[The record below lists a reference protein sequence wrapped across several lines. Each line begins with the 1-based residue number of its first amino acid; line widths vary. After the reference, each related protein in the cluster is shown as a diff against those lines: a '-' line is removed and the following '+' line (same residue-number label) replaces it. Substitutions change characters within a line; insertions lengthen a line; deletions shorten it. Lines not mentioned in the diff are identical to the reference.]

1 MTFLQ
6 TTVCAIV
13 ALSCIADSA
22 NANDDDQIFRE
33 AVEPILKDRCY
44 ECHSHESD
52 EISSGLTLDWKSGW
66 QRGGERG
73 SAIVP
78 GDPDGSLLIQAIR
91 HTDPDLKMPQEKL
104 PDHEIEVLVEWVQRG
119 ASDPR
124 IAKPETLVPKTAAD
138 WWSLSP
144 LIRPPVPGDGHP
156 IDAFVQSALRESG
169 LSLSPESAR
178 GILIRRL
185 TLDLHGLPP
194 TPDEAS
200 AFIHDPTPD
209 AYAKL
214 VDRLLASPRYGERWA
229 RHWLDT
235 IHFADTHGFE
245 HDALRPHAWRFR
257 DYVIDSL
264 NRDTAWDRFVREQLA
279 ADVFFPEQPELTP
292 ALGFLGA
299 GNYDHSAASTAI
311 MAFENFDRDDLVTQT
326 MAAFVSTTANCARC
340 HTHKFDPIT
349 QDDYYSLQAVFAGIG
364 KGEIS
369 YDADPDVIAA
379 RRRWQQ
385 LKDAAA
391 QRNASVLLQPENEAI
406 AVEWAGQRGPA
417 ANWQALDIESF
428 VSINGASLT
437 RNADGSITSGGTRP
451 DQETT
456 AITATTPL
464 KFITAFRLDVLT
476 DPALPMMGPGR
487 RDNGNLHLTEF
498 EVQEFS
504 AAATEPKQLSFRRA
518 SADFDQADWTSSHAI
533 DGKPATAWGIHP
545 QVSQSHYAVFELAS
559 PLLVPPGTRF
569 VVLLKQLHGS
579 GHIIGRFS
587 LSVTD
592 SDTELT
598 TAVPGDLELALKTAA
613 DQRNPE
619 QRLAIASYAI
629 GRLADE
635 RLAELPAPL
644 KVFAAASRAVN
655 ERGVIT
661 YAEPRTIRILRRGDL
676 DKPGD
681 EARPGALSAI
691 AALQGRFEIAESG
704 NESQR
709 RAALADWI
717 AHRDNPLTWRSIVNR
732 VWQYHYGRG
741 LCDTPSDFGRMG
753 GVPSH
758 PELLDWLAV
767 WFRDDVNG
775 SLKALHRLIV
785 TSAAYRQSSVFRPDA
800 AAVDS
805 DNRLLWRMN
814 RSRLDADGIR
824 DAVISVSGQLDLTMG
839 GPGVSHFLSSPGP
852 QLTPVLD
859 YASFD
864 WNTSGASR
872 RSIYRVVWRGIQ
884 DPFMESLDFPDMG
897 QLSPTRGFSV
907 SPLQAMV
914 LFNSQ
919 FMLHYT
925 EQFARRVE
933 SAESS
938 LPGRI
943 RFAIQLAWLRE
954 PTENEQRQLETLAGQ
969 HGLTAVCRLLLNSN
983 EFLFVD

>member
-1 MTFLQ
+1 MTVIQPSLF
-6 TTVCAIV
+6 AIF
-13 ALSCIADSA
+13 ALSCIAASADATDEDQFFRDS
-22 NANDDDQIFRE
+22 
-33 AVEPILKDRCY
+33 VEPILKDRCY

-66 QRGGERG
+66 QEGGERG
-73 SAIVP
+73 PSVVP

-91 HTDPDLKMPQEKL
+91 HADPDLKMPQEKL
-104 PDHEIEVLVEWVQRG
+104 PDHEIQVLVEWVQRG
-119 ASDPR
+119 APDPR
-124 IAKPETLVPKTAAD
+124 VAKPEPLDPKTAAD
-138 WWSLSP
+138 WWSLRP
-144 LIRPPVPGDGHP
+144 LVRPAVPGDGHP
-156 IDAFVQSALRESG
+156 IDAFVRSALREKA
-169 LSLSPESAR
+169 LSLSPDSDR

-185 TLDLHGLPP
+185 MLDLHGLPP

-200 AFIHDPTPD
+200 AFIHDPAPD
-209 AYAKL
+209 AYMQL

-245 HDALRPHAWRFR
+245 HDALRPNAWRFR

-264 NRDTAWDRFVREQLA
+264 NRDTPWDRFIREQLA
-279 ADVFFPEQPELTP
+279 ADVFFPREPELTP

-326 MAAFVSTTANCARC
+326 MSAFVSTTANCARC

-364 KGEIS
+364 KGDIAF
-369 YDADPDVIAA
+369 DADPDVIAA

-391 QRNASVLLQPENEAI
+391 RRDATVLLQPENEAI
-406 AVEWAGQRGPA
+406 AAEWAGQRGPA
-417 ANWQALDIESF
+417 ANWQTLDIESF
-428 VSINGASLT
+428 VSIDGATLT
-437 RNADGSITSGGTRP
+437 RSADGSITSGGTRP
-451 DQETT
+451 DKETT
-456 AITATTPL
+456 AITVTAALTV
-464 KFITAFRLDVLT
+464 ITAFRLDVLS
-476 DPALPMMGPGR
+476 DPALPMSGPGR
-487 RDNGNLHLTEF
+487 MDNGNFHLTEF
-498 EVQEFS
+498 EVQEFP
-504 AAATEPKQLSFRRA
+504 ADVTEPRRLTFRRA
-518 SADFDQADWTSSHAI
+518 SADFDQTDWTSSHAI
-533 DGKPATAWGIHP
+533 DGNPATAWGIHP
-545 QVSQSHYAVFELAS
+545 QVGQSHHAVFELAS
-559 PLLVPPGTRF
+559 PLHVQPGTHF
-569 VVLLKQLHGS
+569 VVLLKQLHGR
-579 GHIIGRFS
+579 GHIIGRFA

-592 SDTELT
+592 SDVQLT
-598 TAVPGDLELALKTAA
+598 TAIPGDIELSLQTAA

-619 QRLAIASYAI
+619 QRLAFTSYAV

-661 YAEPRTIRILRRGDL
+661 FAEPRTIRILRRGDL
-676 DKPGD
+676 DKPVA
-681 EARPGALSAI
+681 EAGPGALAAI
-691 AALQGRFEIAESG
+691 AALQGRFEIADSK
-704 NESQR
+704 NESLR

-732 VWQYHYGRG
+732 VWQYHFGRG

-758 PELLDWLAV
+758 PELLDWLAI
-767 WFRDDVNG
+767 WFRDDANG
-775 SLKALHRLIV
+775 SLKALHRLMV
-785 TSAAYRQSSVFRPDA
+785 TSAAYRQSSVSRPDA
-800 AAVDS
+800 AGIDS

-814 RSRLDADGIR
+814 RSRLDADSIR
-824 DAVISVSGQLDLTMG
+824 DAVMSVSGQLDLTMG

-864 WNTSGASR
+864 WNTSGVNR

-897 QLSPTRGFSV
+897 QLSPTRSFSV

-914 LFNSQ
+914 LFNSH
-919 FMLHYT
+919 FMLHHT
-925 EQFARRVE
+925 EQFTQRVE
-933 SAESS
+933 SVESGLS
-938 LPGRI
+938 DQI
-943 RFAIQLAWLRE
+943 RFATQLAWLRD
-954 PTENEQRQLETLAGQ
+954 PSVDEQQLLEHLAGQ

>member
-1 MTFLQ
+1 MTVMQPSLF
-6 TTVCAIV
+6 AIF
-13 ALSCIADSA
+13 ALSCIAASA
-22 NANDDDQIFRE
+22 NATDEEQFFRE
-33 AVEPILKDRCY
+33 SVEPILKDRCY

-66 QRGGERG
+66 QKGGERG
-73 SAIVP
+73 PAVVP
-78 GDPDGSLLIQAIR
+78 GHADGSLLIQAIR
-91 HTDPDLKMPQEKL
+91 HTDPDLKMPQEKIS
-104 PDHEIEVLVEWVQRG
+104 DHEIQILVEWVQRG

-124 IAKPETLVPKTAAD
+124 TAKPEPFDPTTAAD
-138 WWSLSP
+138 WWSLRP
-144 LIRPPVPGDGHP
+144 LVRPEAPDDGHP
-156 IDAFVQSALRESG
+156 IDAFVQSALRDKS
-169 LSLSPESAR
+169 LSLSPEAER
-178 GILIRRL
+178 GMLIRRL
-185 TLDLHGLPP
+185 TLNLHGMPP
-194 TPDEAS
+194 TPDETS
-200 AFIHDPTPD
+200 MFVHDPAPD
-209 AYAKL
+209 AYERL
-214 VDRLLASPRYGERWA
+214 VDRLLDSPRYGERWA

-245 HDALRPHAWRFR
+245 HDALRPNAWRFR

-264 NRDTAWDRFVREQLA
+264 NHDTPWDRFIREQLA

-326 MAAFVSTTANCARC
+326 MSAFVSTTANCARC

-364 KGEIS
+364 KGDIS
-369 YDADPDVIAA
+369 YDADPEIFTA
-379 RRRWQQ
+379 RRRWQH

-391 QRNASVLLQPENEAI
+391 QRTTTVVLQPENEAI
-406 AVEWAGQRGPA
+406 AAEWAGQRGPA
-417 ANWQALDIESF
+417 AHWQPLDIESF
-428 VSINGASLT
+428 VSIDGASLT
-437 RNADGSITSGGTRP
+437 RNSDGSISSGGTRP
-451 DQETT
+451 DKETT
-456 AITATTPL
+456 SITATTAL
-464 KFITAFRLDVLT
+464 TVITAFRLDVLT
-476 DPALPMMGPGR
+476 DPSLPMNGPGR
-487 RDNGNLHLTEF
+487 MDNGNFHLTEF
-498 EVQEFS
+498 EVQEFHPD
-504 AAATEPKQLSFRRA
+504 AKEPRRLTFLRA
-518 SADFDQADWTSSHAI
+518 SADFDQTDWTSSHAN
-533 DGKPATAWGIHP
+533 DGNPATAWGIHP
-545 QVSQSHYAVFELAS
+545 QVGQSHHAVFELVS
-559 PLLVPPGTRF
+559 PLQVEPGTRF
-569 VVLLKQLHGS
+569 VVLLKQQHGR
-579 GHIIGRFS
+579 GHLIGRLA

-592 SDTELT
+592 SDAQLT
-598 TAVPGDLELALKTAA
+598 TVIPGDIVLSLQTAA
-613 DQRNPE
+613 DQRSPE
-619 QRLAIASYAI
+619 QRLAITSYAI
-629 GRLADE
+629 GRLAEE
-635 RLAELPAPL
+635 RLAQLPAPL

-661 YAEPRTIRILRRGDL
+661 FAEPRTIRILRRGDL

-691 AALQGRFEIAESG
+691 AALQGRFETTDSG
-704 NESQR
+704 NESLR

-732 VWQYHYGRG
+732 VWQYHFGRG

-767 WFRDDVNG
+767 WFRDDANG
-775 SLKALHRLIV
+775 SLKKLHRLIV
-785 TSAAYRQSSVFRPDA
+785 TSAAYRQSSVTRPDA
-800 AAVDS
+800 AAIDS

-814 RSRLDADGIR
+814 RSRLDADSIR
-824 DAVISVSGQLDLTMG
+824 DAVMSVSGQLDLTMG

-864 WNTSGASR
+864 WNSSGVNR

-914 LFNSQ
+914 LFNSR
-919 FMLHYT
+919 FMLHHT
-925 EQFARRVE
+925 EHFARRVE
-933 SAESS
+933 TAESS
-938 LPGRI
+938 LSDRI
-943 RFAIQLAWLRE
+943 RFATQLVWLRDPTPDEQQPLEQLAS
-954 PTENEQRQLETLAGQ
+954 QY
-969 HGLTAVCRLLLNSN
+969 GLTAVCRLLLNSN
-983 EFLFVD
+983 EFLFVE